1 MTIQSRMI
9 GEETAVEAFRATVRG
24 PVLRPGDE
32 GYEAARHV
40 WNGMIDRYPAFI
52 VRCTGVADVINSVAF
67 AREHDLLIAVR
78 GGGHSVAGNGTCD
91 GGIVIDLSP
100 MKGIWI
106 DPANQVARAQGGVTW
121 EELDHESQQFGLAVT
136 GGLVSS
142 TGIAGLT
149 LGGGQG
155 WLVRKLG
162 LASDNLLSADLV
174 TADGRLLHAS
184 QEEYPDLF
192 WGIRGGGGNF
202 GIVTSFEYR
211 LHPVGPTVLG
221 GPIFYAFE
229 DAPAL
234 LRFFRDYMADAPA
247 ELGALCAFLTAP
259 AEPFLPEYVH
269 GRVVAAVITCYAGDL
284 ERGEEI
290 LRPLRTFK
298 HPLADVVGPVS
309 YATLQG
315 SLDAGHPHGQRN
327 YWKSSYVNHLSDNFI
342 EATIAHVAR
351 MSSPMTTAYFLRLEG
366 AISQLPE
373 DHTAYSHREAGYDF
387 NILTKWV
394 DPGEDEQHI
403 AWTRA
408 FWEAIQPFATASV
421 YVNNLGEE
429 GSDRV
434 REAYTPTKWARLAA
448 LKNSYDPSN
457 VFRLNQNIVPIP

>member
-1 MTIQSRMI
+1 MTIKGGI
-9 GEETAVEAFRATVRG
+9 TVEDATVEAFRGTVRG

-32 GYEAARHV
+32 GYDAARRV

-52 VRCTGVADVINSVAF
+52 VRCTGVADVMNSVAF
-67 AREHDLLIAVR
+67 ARENELLIAVR

-100 MKGIWI
+100 MKVIRI
-106 DPANQVARAQGGVTW
+106 DPTNHVARAQGGATW
-121 EELDHESQQFGLAVT
+121 GDLDHESQQFGLAVT

-162 LASDNLLSADLV
+162 LASDNLLAADVV
-174 TADGRLLHAS
+174 TADGRSVRAS
-184 QEEYPDLF
+184 EDENPDLF

-211 LHPVGPTVLG
+211 LHSIGPTVLG
-221 GPIFYAFE
+221 GPIFYAIE
-229 DAPAL
+229 DAGAL
-234 LRFFRDYMADAPA
+234 LRFFRDYMADAPP

-259 AEPFLPEYVH
+259 AEPFLPEQVH
-269 GRVVAAVITCYAGDL
+269 GRVVAAVIACYPGDL
-284 ERGEEI
+284 TRGEEI

-298 HPLADVVGPVS
+298 HPLADLVGPVP
-309 YATLQG
+309 YEALQG
-315 SLDAGHPHGQRN
+315 SFDAGHPHGQRN
-327 YWKSSYVNHLSDNFI
+327 YWKSSYVNHLSDSLI
-342 EATIAHVAR
+342 ETTIAHAAR
-351 MSSPMTTAYFLRLEG
+351 MPSPMTTAYFLRLEG
-366 AISQLPE
+366 AISRLPE

-394 DPGEDEQHI
+394 DPEEDGRQI

-408 FWEAIQPFATASV
+408 FWEAIQPFAAHSV

-457 VFRLNQNIVPIP
+457 VFRLNQNISPNP